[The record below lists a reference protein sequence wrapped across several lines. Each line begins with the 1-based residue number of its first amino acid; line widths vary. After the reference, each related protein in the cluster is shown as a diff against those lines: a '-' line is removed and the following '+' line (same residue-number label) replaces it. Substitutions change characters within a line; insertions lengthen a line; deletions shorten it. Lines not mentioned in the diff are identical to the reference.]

1 MDLECAQPLP
11 FGLTWRRVTVTMP
24 PTAFGR
30 TQFGQT
36 HSGPL
41 DVHESSDLVA
51 MGYALTGWPYPWTNW
66 S

>member
-1 MDLECAQPLP
+1 
-11 FGLTWRRVTVTMP
+11 MP

-36 HSGPL
+36 HFGPL

-51 MGYALTGWPYPWTNW
+51 MGYALTGWPYPWANW